1 MASRSYAWSLKLPHL
16 VGVDDNIDVPTP
28 GFDHPERYDTANAE
42 VVYGNQVLQPAE
54 VSLEWADE
62 FDSVNVTNLT
72 DENWQPSE
80 TIYVTVKLSAPEAG
94 EGGGSEEIAALEARV
109 AQNETDI
116 AALQEG
122 FTDLEARVVALETPA
137 KGASKR

>member
-1 MASRSYAWSLKLPHL
+1 MAAKSYAWNLRLNHM
-16 VGVDDNIDVPTP
+16 VNVNGGVVVPTP
-28 GFDHPERYDTANAE
+28 GFDHPERYDTENAE

-54 VSLEWADE
+54 VGLEWDEE
-62 FDSVNVTNLT
+62 FDNVNVTNLT

-109 AQNETDI
+109 AENETDI

-122 FTDLEARVVALETPA
+122 LTDLEARVVALETPA